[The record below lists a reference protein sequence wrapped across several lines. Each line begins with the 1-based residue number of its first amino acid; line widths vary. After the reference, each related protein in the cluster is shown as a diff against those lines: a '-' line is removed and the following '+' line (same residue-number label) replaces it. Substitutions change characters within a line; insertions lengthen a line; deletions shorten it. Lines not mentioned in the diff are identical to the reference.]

1 MKKKLYMKV
10 AIALVTLLSVIG
22 VMLSIS
28 NTGDLKKVLINT
40 EWEIQTSEGISG
52 KVKFGEKNAVFYV
65 QDDTGKEEEVTG
77 AFQVN
82 NYTRELKIKNNE
94 KKIIIS
100 VANTGPNE
108 FEKGWNSASFEGF
121 LDYLYPKTIGG
132 MMIKIK
138 N

>member
-1 MKKKLYMKV
+1 MKV
-10 AIALVTLLSVIG
+10 AIALVMLLSVIG

-65 QDDTGKEEEVTG
+65 QDGTGKEEEVTG

-82 NYTRELKIKNNE
+82 NYTRELKIMR
-94 KKIIIS
+94 KKLL
-100 VANTGPNE
+100 
-108 FEKGWNSASFEGF
+108 F
-121 LDYLYPKTIGG
+121 LLLT
-132 MMIKIK
+132 
-138 N
+138 

>member
-1 MKKKLYMKV
+1 MKKKYMKV
-10 AIALVTLLSVIG
+10 SVTLVMLVIFIG
-22 VMLSIS
+22 VTLSIS

-40 EWEIQTSEGISG
+40 EWEIQTSEGVSG

-65 QDDTGKEEEVTG
+65 QDGNGNEYGVTG

-132 MMIKIK
+132 MMIKIQ